1 MNFKTHN
8 QQEINTGNTCLQGH
22 IKADY
27 KDLIAAFGKPMDG
40 DGIKVDAEWNI
51 QFDDGTIAT
60 IYNWKNGLAYMS
72 DLGLDTDKITDWN
85 IGGASPRSAELVT
98 IALDLHRES
107 AAAPTDPIERALEPA
122 EDIRRSLVAVR
133 GEAYAKLVEIGVMT
147 HKQVK
152 LVNFLAT
159 CLMETADGF
168 GEEQHEQV
176 GQIMAMMCARSLTLA
191 SKIYA
196 PNSGDLDAK
205 ELTEWIDRI
214 TDAEDAAAGT
224 IEQELFGKDDDEE
237 H

>member
-8 QQEINTGNTCLQGH
+8 QQAINTGGTHLQGYVQ
-22 IKADY
+22 ANY
-27 KDLIAAFGKPMDG
+27 KDLVAAFGKPMDG

-72 DLGLDTDKITDWN
+72 DLGLDTERITDWN

-122 EDIRRSLVAVR
+122 DDIRRSLVAVR

-152 LVNFLAT
+152 LVNFLAS
-159 CLMETADGF
+159 CLMETAEGF
-168 GEEQHEQV
+168 DKEQHEQV
-176 GQIMAMMCARSLTLA
+176 GQIMALMCARCLTLA

-224 IEQELFGKDDDEE
+224 IEQELFGKEGDDE
-237 H
+237 